1 MTNDEYIKSM
11 SKLISVMKPALQP
24 SVDFQFQISNTLSSI
39 RELFLLILE
48 PLNDITSQLHSL
60 SESIAEPLRI
70 LSDGLNDSIAQSLRS
85 MFVQLA
91 EISKLYDPDSLEPF
105 SEATSDRFIG
115 LSNSVVD
122 DLISEPDMLCVE
134 YSDSL
139 EAFKS
144 VTGKR
149 RLSVK
154 DIYQIVMLIL
164 TIWML
169 VRSYIPDERIDRI
182 ESSIQQTMEA
192 ANELIELKECE
203 LEIQSQQLEE
213 SKKQTQLLEQLTEVE
228 SLK

>member
-1 MTNDEYIKSM
+1 
-11 SKLISVMKPALQP
+11 
-24 SVDFQFQISNTLSSI
+24 
-39 RELFLLILE
+39 
-48 PLNDITSQLHSL
+48 
-60 SESIAEPLRI
+60 
-70 LSDGLNDSIAQSLRS
+70 

-182 ESSIQQTMEA
+182 ESSIQQTMGA

-213 SKKQTQLLEQLTEVE
+213 AKKQTQLLEQLAGAE
-228 SLK
+228 SPE